1 MPVRVNQRS
10 VEARER
16 KTAAAAAKA
25 AAAEQEME
33 RKKWE
38 DSNKLIAR
46 KLDRRAESQAKA
58 EERMQRKQE
67 LRKLADEEMQ
77 ALAGNSAKKNQSPA
91 KVTRAQILARQLRAA
106 TLEKD
111 STSPSDD
118 GSLVPLEPNINHIM
132 RAETL
137 QAQLEGRNDIS
148 ASNVDD
154 ALSQLTVTDGG
165 AEDRHPERRMKA
177 AFRAYEEQMM
187 PRLKAE
193 NPTLKRSQLLEILTK
208 QWRKAP
214 ENPFNQSS

>member
-16 KTAAAAAKA
+16 KAAAAAAKA
-25 AAAEQEME
+25 AAAEQEAE
-33 RKKWE
+33 RKKWQ

-46 KLDRRAESQAKA
+46 KLDRKAESQAKA
-58 EERMQRKQE
+58 EERVQRKQE

-77 ALAGNSAKKNQSPA
+77 ALAGSSAKKNQPPA
-91 KVTRAQILARQLRAA
+91 KVTRAQILARQLKAA
-106 TLEKD
+106 AMEKD

-118 GSLVPLEPNINHIM
+118 SSLAPLEPNINHII

-148 ASNVDD
+148 ASNLDD
-154 ALSQLTVTDGG
+154 ALSQLTMTDGAG
-165 AEDRHPERRMKA
+165 EDRHPERRMKA

-193 NPTLKRSQLLEILTK
+193 NPTLKRSQLLELLTK